1 MGRVERQT
9 IQLAIE
15 SVCDLHMHAGLCVAF
30 TTGKMY
36 GGTSLVCRRWCDY
49 SNKKILVLRHILEVY
64 ALQEKNK
71 AVGINLLRQFLLS
84 VRASVLIHE
93 PSRAVLAR
101 GTFESIAVTNNCTN
115 TLYYRTAVELLPDG
129 NKECP
134 SRIESAR
141 ECICLLYTSPSPR
154 DQRGPRM
161 PSSA

>member
-101 GTFESIAVTNNCTN
+101 GTFESIVVMNNCTN

-129 NKECP
+129 N
-134 SRIESAR
+134 I
-141 ECICLLYTSPSPR
+141 
-154 DQRGPRM
+154 
-161 PSSA
+161 